1 MATNLDITLA
11 FVDTFVNDSAHDSAV
26 VTALGGGNV
35 KVIFAEGITSIPTNC
50 FKDQTNIVAVEF
62 SSTVASI
69 GASAF
74 EGCTGLVSLSL
85 PASAVAIASD
95 AFKGCTALKNMD
107 ARALETKAGEALQIT
122 ADKFAI
128 VHNTVYDDT
137 ALAQRVTNAE
147 SLWVP
152 NAENTIVSTDKN
164 IGIGTQTPNTKLE
177 VNGVARINDRLE
189 LQRAGGPN
197 YIDFRSG
204 EPFHLRAHDI
214 SNSANS
220 QNRMTIDGNGNVGIG
235 TTNPKALLNT
245 NNYLTGGDHVIR
257 PAGSGNTQ
265 YNSESLWLGKSVTGY
280 GNNYYGLS
288 LGTQYAGNS
297 YIQALHTGND
307 GAPSGAYYNLSLQPH
322 GGNIGIGT
330 VLPSEKLEVA
340 GDMKATGKLGIGTDS
355 NGIDAMLHVKSTTN
369 SRVPNIKQSVGSWYA
384 GTDTYNYCEFYNANE
399 SKTMGIEYD
408 FDANTNSSNNT
419 TTNRH
424 TKMSFLSNNGPRG
437 TEIWDQTDQKTTVM
451 TLLSEG
457 KVGIGTTTP
466 SQKLDVSG
474 KVNVS
479 EELYAGKVGIGGI
492 GSVYPPLT
500 DLHLYNTYPNIR
512 VSHTQTGYLQ
522 FCSAPPNIEY
532 GASPNHTDVQIF
544 GNWQGIGF
552 SSRKNNMYASM
563 FHVSSNGKVLIAGG
577 ITTSNTAIYP
587 LEVYGDTESPYA
599 PYWGPDGLTAVSS
612 GLASNN
618 WGVYVHSGG
627 VFAAHMGTP
636 SDRRIKTEISPI
648 QDSTALQQ
656 VVAIESK
663 EYHYI
668 DPMRRRQAKTVG
680 FIAQEVKEVVPN
692 AVSIITEVIPDEL
705 RLIEEPVWETDGS
718 NNFLIID
725 DLEFSESNTGKCRF
739 HLTDDLDH
747 KGYFGEVECE
757 RDSSGNYTNK
767 FKFDNTAKY
776 VFLYGK
782 EVNDFHALDKNQI
795 FALHHSA
802 IQELSRKNG
811 ARETSIQ
818 HLENENTQLKADNTQ
833 LKADIALIKQKLGL

>member
-1 MATNLDITLA
+1 MTANLDITLA

-35 KVIFAEGITSIPTNC
+35 KVIFAEGITGIPTNC

-62 SSTVASI
+62 PNTVASI

-85 PASAVAIASD
+85 PASAVAIAPD

-147 SLWVP
+147 SLWIP
-152 NAENTIVSTDKN
+152 NVDNTIVSTDKN

-177 VNGVARINDRLE
+177 VDGVTRINDRLE

-204 EPFHLRAHDI
+204 ELFHLRAHDT

-220 QNRMTIDGNGNVGIG
+220 QNRMTIDGNGNIGIG

-466 SQKLDVSG
+466 MADLHIHNPSLHLGTHLRLTSGSAFVESALYFTANGPSVDYGKGSDADVGMISMQG
-474 KVNVS
+474 SLVFENTQAHFNGIRMTSTMLRLGRNGNVS
-479 EELYAGKVGIGGI
+479 IRGGGI
-492 GSVYPPLT
+492 LSPLPT
-500 DLHLYNTYPNIR
+500 
-512 VSHTQTGYLQ
+512 
-522 FCSAPPNIEY
+522 
-532 GASPNHTDVQIF
+532 
-544 GNWQGIGF
+544 
-552 SSRKNNMYASM
+552 
-563 FHVSSNGKVLIAGG
+563 
-577 ITTSNTAIYP
+577 YP
-587 LEVYGDTESPYA
+587 LEVYDGKMAVYSLGTDEHWRAKRLPDGDIQAQHRVDGGELYSIYA
-599 PYWGPDGLTAVSS
+599 PDA
-612 GLASNN
+612 
-618 WGVYVHSGG
+618 G
-627 VFAAHMGTP
+627 VFCPYVFFA

-656 VVAIESK
+656 IDAIESK

-668 DPMRRRQAKTVG
+668 DPMRRRQTKTIG

-692 AVSIITEVIPDEL
+692 AVSISTEMIPDEL
-705 RLIEEPVWETDGS
+705 RPIEEPVWETDGS

-739 HLTDDLDH
+739 YIANDIDRKEESL
-747 KGYFGEVECE
+747 EVECE
-757 RDSSGNYTNK
+757 RDSSGNYTNR

-802 IQELSRKNG
+802 IQELSRKSN
-811 ARETSIQ
+811 SKD
-818 HLENENTQLKADNTQ
+818 NEIAQLKADNTQLKADNTQLKADNTQ